1 MDLVWTC
8 ECCGKQYNSLPF
20 AYALDEPD
28 PWRAIP
34 EAERTQRGILGSDQ
48 CVIDATEY
56 CIRGRIEIPVIGS
69 KDMFIWGVWAS
80 ISKASYDRIGELW
93 DVQIRE
99 HELPISG
106 ELCSDIPIYPP
117 TGRLRCK
124 LYLQN
129 AGRRPSIKIEPADH
143 PLAIEQR
150 NGITIERVK
159 QIAALVQ
166 KHSK

>member
-1 MDLVWTC
+1 
-8 ECCGKQYNSLPF
+8 
-20 AYALDEPD
+20 
-28 PWRAIP
+28 
-34 EAERTQRGILGSDQ
+34 
-48 CVIDATEY
+48 
-56 CIRGRIEIPVIGS
+56 VIGS

-99 HELPISG
+99 HELPKSG

-117 TGRLRCK
+117 TGRLRCT